1 MQNEEILKTL
11 PPLVREFSAYKSA
24 IQGCSP
30 KTVSEYLLD
39 LRTFFRYLI
48 AKENGIDPES
58 DEFLELDA
66 SNLDLEYLSKIKKD
80 DIYDFLLYS
89 GMTRK
94 NLWSSKSR
102 KLSAIKSFFKYLTN
116 SRGLLP
122 DNPAASVESPK
133 PKRSLPK
140 FLSLEESQRLLEAVR
155 NDEESDSILRDYA
168 IITLFLNCGM
178 RLSELCGINLNDL
191 DRDLHSIRVLG
202 KGAKERII
210 YMNDA
215 CRIVLMDYLK
225 ERLSKPVRAK
235 AAKKKEDRALFLSS
249 RGQRISQKTVQWMVY
264 KYLELAGLESK
275 HYSVHKLRHTAAT
288 LMYQSGNVDIR
299 VLKDILGHEQ
309 LNTTQIYT
317 HVSNRNMEVA
327 MQQNPLASIGGITKK
342 EAPTEPSEEDS
353 VSATNAESVVSTEKK
368 QVDDTSNGVAFQS
381 FGDADDWLKRL
392 DLL

>member
-1 MQNEEILKTL
+1 MHNDEILRVL
-11 PPLVREFSAYKSA
+11 PPIVREFAAHKSA

-58 DEFLELDA
+58 DEFSEIDA
-66 SNLDLEYLSKIKKD
+66 SSIDLDYISKIKKD
-80 DIYDFLLYS
+80 DIYDFLLYT
-89 GMTRK
+89 GMTRR
-94 NLWSSKSR
+94 NLWSAKSR
-102 KLSAIKSFFKYLTN
+102 KLSAIKAFFKYLTN
-116 SRGLLP
+116 NRGLLE
-122 DNPAASVESPK
+122 DNPAATVESPK
-133 PKRSLPK
+133 PKRTLPK
-140 FLSLEESQRLLEAVR
+140 FLSLEESERLLEAVR
-155 NDEESDSILRDYA
+155 NDESSESILRDYA

-191 DRDLHSIRVLG
+191 DRDLRSLRVLG

-215 CRIVLMDYLK
+215 CRIVLADYLK
-225 ERLSKPVRAK
+225 ERLSPRVRAK
-235 AAKKKEDRALFLSS
+235 AAKKKEERALFLSS

-317 HVSNRNMEVA
+317 HVSNRNMEEA
-327 MQQNPLASIGGITKK
+327 MQQNPLAGIGGARRADDTKQDDGTA
-342 EAPTEPSEEDS
+342 EAS
-353 VSATNAESVVSTEKK
+353 NADALTSLPPSTEAGN
-368 QVDDTSNGVAFQS
+368 SNFNPNGNVEYWITHFCKS
-381 FGDADDWLKRL
+381 
-392 DLL
+392 